1 MRHISR
7 QLEENKKLLHV
18 CKTENSKIR
27 HITIEITDDASV
39 ELYIDK
45 KTNGISAYFTV
56 RGSSRIVCKTNTP
69 DIVEQQVVRW
79 LSDSCLS
86 RPLTFTQQQI
96 GAFSST
102 YQQLAEHDFATAA

>member
-1 MRHISR
+1 M
-7 QLEENKKLLHV
+7 LNV
-18 CKTENSKIR
+18 CKTENAKIR
-27 HITIEITDDASV
+27 HVVIAITDDASV

-45 KTNGISAYFTV
+45 ETNGISAYFTV
-56 RGSSRIVCKTNTP
+56 RGSSRIVCKTDTP
-69 DIVEQQVVRW
+69 AIVEQQVVRW

-102 YQQLAEHDFATAA
+102 YQRLAEHDFATAA